1 MVLPPTEPGAVVSA
15 SSAGVAAA
23 AYPDE
28 HPDPMDDPGCELVSS
43 DGDREDYHCRRT
55 EQVSDGEEAGDSEPN
70 GGETAEDE
78 DGDFVI
84 CWYWVTII
92 RIGGRIVYYD
102 EEFLFCE
109 VVNGGAPDDGLGGRG
124 GGRNCKEEQR
134 DLEKEYAD
142 TGLSGWPC
150 SIFSTAN
157 GHLIREGPGTENG
170 RHNRYGFVHH
180 DLASGY
186 LATARIY
193 GKPLDITSG
202 YRCPNGDRWVA
213 VDGGRGWHVFGRAV
227 DLVPA
232 TANDKEWKAL
242 EAAAKAA
249 GATDVKGP
257 EEYPSEPHV
266 HARW

>member
-28 HPDPMDDPGCELVSS
+28 HPDPMADPGCELVSS
-43 DGDREDYHCRRT
+43 DGDQEDYHCRRT
-55 EQVSDGEEAGDSEPN
+55 EQVSDGEEGGDPEPN
-70 GGETAEDE
+70 GGETADDEDGDE

-92 RIGGRIVYYD
+92 RIDGRIVYYD
-102 EEFLFCE
+102 EQLLFCE
-109 VVNGGAPDDGLGGRG
+109 QVGGGPG

-142 TGLSGWPC
+142 IGLSGWPC
-150 SIFSTAN
+150 WKFSTAN
-157 GHLIREGPGTENG
+157 GHLILQDGDTENG
-170 RHNRYGFVHH
+170 RHDGYGFVHS
-180 DLASGY
+180 DLARGY
-186 LATARIY
+186 LTTARIY
-193 GKPLDITSG
+193 GKPLRITSG
-202 YRCPNGDRWVA
+202 YRCPNGDRWVP
-213 VDGGRGWHVFGRAV
+213 DGTGRGWHVFGRAV
-227 DLVPA
+227 DLVPE
-232 TANDKEWKAL
+232 TVNDKEWEAL
-242 EAAAKAA
+242 EDAAWSA

-257 EEYPSEPHV
+257 ERYPSNPHV